1 MNAEHEKENKF
12 LLKKKE
18 TLEESLELLQKTG
31 HQAIKNNEA
40 ADHAVKTQRINA
52 DLAEHSVREQAL
64 KLKQMRE
71 EQKETGVR
79 DEAALATQQDIV
91 DKARE
96 HADALAASAENA
108 EIGNKA
114 GKELASTML
123 GINKNWKNSWWGQLA
138 GGGFT
143 EKLTALGA
151 SFAQAINPAD
161 MLGSTLMKIQ

>member
-1 MNAEHEKENKF
+1 MSEEQDNQKKLDALKKMNAEHEKENKF

-31 HQAIKNNEA
+31 RQAIKNNEA

-108 EIGNKA
+108 EIGNGALSIILKLLS
-114 GKELASTML
+114 GRSTRQCCK
-123 GINKNWKNSWWGQLA
+123 IGQQLKI
-138 GGGFT
+138 GF
-143 EKLTALGA
+143 ALLPEHA
-151 SFAQAINPAD
+151 P
-161 MLGSTLMKIQ
+161 T